1 MHNYKKVEQALFR
14 WGKWRQSIIALWI
27 EWAKCPDKLNES
39 TFLRRLKVKSRPELA
54 KLCFPD
60 NSRLEL
66 YWICCITSDY
76 YLDYPTTFKG
86 IRIPPWLPPQFGSYP
101 QIEQRVRIYPPPI
114 FHEGHERQ
122 AFKRYGTI
130 GLSMLNADRRGMRL
144 FGIKEED
151 WPSVFLPSHHELH
164 KVLNELKG
172 APKTFGKRG
181 RPPDNSDRLAV
192 MCAAWK
198 DRQHMQDED
207 IERKVDMELQ
217 DKVTRQGQVADLNH
231 LIKRGRKLI
240 SDSS

>member
-1 MHNYKKVEQALFR
+1 MHNYKKVEQVLFR
-14 WGKWRQSIIALWI
+14 WGKWRQSIVALWI
-27 EWAKCPDKLNES
+27 EWAKCPDKLSES
-39 TFLRRLKVKSRPELA
+39 TFLSRLKTKSRPELA

-60 NSRLEL
+60 NLRLEL

-76 YLDYPTTFKG
+76 TFDFPKTFTN
-86 IRIPPWLPPQFGSYP
+86 ILIPDWLPALFSAQLQVNAGL
-101 QIEQRVRIYPPPI
+101 RIYPPPI

-130 GLSMLNADRRGMRL
+130 GLSMLNMDRCGMMSL
-144 FGIKEED
+144 GIKEDD
-151 WPSVFLPSHHELH
+151 WCSVFLPSHHELH

-172 APKTFGKRG
+172 APKTLGKRG
-181 RPPDNSDRLAV
+181 RPPLNWDRLAV

-198 DRQHMQDED
+198 DRQHMIDSD
-207 IERKVDMELQ
+207 IEKRIDAELQ
-217 DKVTRQGQVADLNH
+217 NKMTRQGQVADINH